1 MKITDRDILDH
12 YFAEE
17 RRRVDARDPDAV
29 SNALS
34 ATATALGVDWGRVRD
49 ALIEDMGSFG

>member
-29 SNALS
+29 NNALS
-34 ATATALGVDWGRVRD
+34 ATAEALGVDWGRVRD

>member
-29 SNALS
+29 NNALS
-34 ATATALGVDWGRVRD
+34 ATAKALVVERERVRD
-49 ALIEDMGSFG
+49 VLRDDMRSLG